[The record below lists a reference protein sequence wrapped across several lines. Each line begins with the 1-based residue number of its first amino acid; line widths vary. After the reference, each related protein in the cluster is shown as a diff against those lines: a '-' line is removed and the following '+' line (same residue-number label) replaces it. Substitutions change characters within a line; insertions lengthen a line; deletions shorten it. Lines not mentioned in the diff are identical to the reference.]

1 MKRKLVTVL
10 KADQVLVSGTVCLDI
25 GGGIAPVRTA
35 ASTQATAHAG
45 VVAQQAR
52 IIESND
58 EYAILELTCSCGTK
72 THIQCNYSQLT
83 GAGESNPTG

>member
-1 MKRKLVTVL
+1 MERRLVTVL
-10 KADQVLVSGTVCLDI
+10 KADQVLVSGTVCLDV

-35 ASTQATAHAG
+35 TSTQTTAHAG
-45 VVAQQAR
+45 SAVQQAR

-83 GAGESNPTG
+83 GAGESKPTE